1 MKWSDWYGCYDS
13 SLRGLITS
21 ESFAHPAKMAKSL
34 TERIFDHGQA
44 AGYWAPGSL
53 IVDPF
58 GGIGTTGL
66 IGAYRGYNCLSVE
79 LESHFVAL
87 AHANIDKN
95 ARKLLSI
102 GRPIP
107 VHVQGDSRNLREYV
121 AAIAGAVTSPPYA
134 DALGHGGTPS
144 EEDHARGLA
153 HLTGNTTYSNAIEK
167 QYDSYRKSGGG
178 AGFEAFKRTQQKHS
192 GHYSDAPAG
201 AVTSPPYA
209 DSLQAT
215 SDAKAESIKRAQEK
229 YDGATY
235 EMTPGAKGMGGDY
248 GATPGQLGAMNVP
261 DYWTAVAQVYA
272 ELYAILPS
280 GGAAAIVVKD
290 YIKKGKRVDLCHQ
303 TAAVLEAT
311 GFTVVERCKV
321 WLIHER
327 TTATLFGEDHTKRV
341 ERKSFFRRL
350 AEKNGSPHIDW
361 EEVIWAVK

>member
-44 AGYWAPGSL
+44 AGYWQPGAW

-66 IGAYRGYNCLSVE
+66 IGAYRGYNCISVE
-79 LESHFVAL
+79 LEAHFVAL

-134 DALGHGGTPS
+134 DQFASHDNFVAPHDTKGRMDTGRNAYGQQPDNATPGQLGAMKPGDYMAT
-144 EEDHARGLA
+144 
-153 HLTGNTTYSNAIEK
+153 IEK
-167 QYDSYRKSGGG
+167 IKADGSI
-178 AGFEAFKRTQQKHS
+178 
-192 GHYSDAPAG
+192 
-201 AVTSPPYA
+201 TSPPYA
-209 DSLQAT
+209 DSAQSRDGDFTLNAT
-215 SDAKAESIKRAQEK
+215 ETNPTPRRLDTRTYYPAE
-229 YDGATY
+229 
-235 EMTPGAKGMGGDY
+235 M
-248 GATPGQLGAMNVP
+248 ATPGQLGAMNVP
-261 DYWTAVAQVYA
+261 SYWEAVAQVYA
-272 ELYAILPS
+272 ELYAALQP

-290 YIKKGKRVDLCHQ
+290 YIKKGKRVDLCDQ

-311 GFTVVERCKV
+311 GFTVVERCKA
-321 WLIHER
+321 WLIHDR
-327 TTATLFGEDHTKRV
+327 TAPTLFGEDHTKRV

-350 AEKNGSPHIDW
+350 AEKNGSPRIDW